1 MQTHAGLLING
12 KLVQGSATLDVVN
25 PATGSVFATVTRAT
39 EREAEMAVAAAKAAQ
54 PGWGS
59 LPLSLRRT
67 LLLRF
72 AEALQANTEDLATLL
87 VLEQG
92 KPLAEARQ
100 ELEYAQAFVRHLAGL
115 SLPVSVVQD
124 DATHRIE
131 LHHKPLGV
139 VAAIVAWNFPVM
151 IAAYKLAPALLMGN
165 TVVLKPAPTTPV
177 ATLQMGAIM
186 KDIFPAGVV
195 NIITDAN
202 DLGDFLTSH
211 PDIAKVSFTGS
222 TATGKKVMAS
232 AGPGLKR
239 VTLEL
244 GGNDAAIVL
253 DDASVEDIAPR
264 IYGSAFYNCGQ
275 VCLALKRLYVHAS
288 VHDRLCEALAD
299 LAGKAVVG
307 NGANDGVTMG
317 PLQNA
322 MQYDKAGRFL
332 AAARRD
338 GTILAGGALL
348 KGDGFFVAPTIVRDL
363 DDQNELVAQ
372 EQFAPILPVLKF
384 DSIDEAVARAN
395 ASPYGL
401 GGSVWSADQE
411 RASEVAMRL
420 QVGTAWVNQ
429 HLHFGPHIPLV
440 GAKESGVGVEF
451 GAEGLAEYAQLS
463 VINVARQLAA

>member
-1 MQTHAGLLING
+1 MQTHAGLLIDG
-12 KLVQGSATLDVVN
+12 KLVQGNATLDVVN
-25 PATGSVFATVTRAT
+25 PATGEVFTTVARAT
-39 EREAEMAVAAAKAAQ
+39 EREAAAAIAAAKAAQ
-54 PGWGS
+54 PAWGS
-59 LPLSLRRT
+59 LALEQRRA

-72 AEALQANTEDLATLL
+72 ADELEANAEDLAASL

-100 ELEYAQAFVRHLAGL
+100 ELQFAQAFVRHIAGL

-139 VAAIVAWNFPVM
+139 VAAIAAWNFPVL

-165 TVVLKPAPTTPV
+165 TVVLKPAPTTPL
-177 ATLQMGAIM
+177 AALQMGAIL

-195 NIITDAN
+195 NVITDAN
-202 DLGDFLTSH
+202 DLGSFLTSH

-239 VTLEL
+239 ITLEL

-253 DDASVEDIAPR
+253 DDANVDDIAPK
-264 IYGSAFYNCGQ
+264 IFGSAFYNCGQ

-288 VHDRLCEALAD
+288 IHNQLCEALAE
-299 LAGKAVVG
+299 LARQAVVG
-307 NGANDGVTMG
+307 NGADEGVTIG

-332 AAARRD
+332 AAARHD
-338 GTILAGGALL
+338 GKILAGGALL
-348 KGDGFFVAPTIVRDL
+348 NGDGYFVAPTIVRDL
-363 DDQNELVAQ
+363 HDQSELVAQ
-372 EQFAPILPVLKF
+372 EQFAPILPVLRY
-384 DSIDEAVARAN
+384 DAIDEAVVRAN

-401 GGSVWSADQE
+401 GGSVWSADE
-411 RASEVAMRL
+411 DRARAVAQRL
-420 QVGTAWVNQ
+420 QVGTAWVNH

-451 GAEGLAEYAQLS
+451 GTEGLAEYAQLS
-463 VINVARQLAA
+463 VINIARQQAA

>member
-1 MQTHAGLLING
+1 MQTRAGLLING

-25 PATGSVFATVTRAT
+25 PATGKVFTTVGRAT
-39 EREAEMAVAAAKAAQ
+39 ERDAGIAVAAAKAAQ
-54 PGWGS
+54 PAWAS
-59 LPLSLRRT
+59 LELAQRRA

-72 AEALQANTEDLATLL
+72 ADELQANAEDLAASL

-100 ELEYAQAFVRHLAGL
+100 ELLFAQAFVRHIAGL
-115 SLPVSVVQD
+115 NLPVSVVQD

-131 LHHKPLGV
+131 LRHKPLGV
-139 VAAIVAWNFPVM
+139 VAAIAAWNFPVL

-177 ATLQMGAIM
+177 ATLQMGAIL

-195 NIITDAN
+195 NVITDAN
-202 DLGDFLTSH
+202 DLGNFLTSH

-239 VTLEL
+239 ITLEL

-253 DDASVEDIAPR
+253 DDASVEDIAPK
-264 IYGSAFYNCGQ
+264 IFGSAFYNCGQ

-288 VHDRLCEALAD
+288 IHDRLCEALAD

-307 NGANDGVTMG
+307 NGADQGVTLG

-338 GTILAGGALL
+338 GKVVAGGALL
-348 KGDGFFVAPTIVRDL
+348 KGDGYFVAPTIVRDL
-363 DDQNELVAQ
+363 HDQSELVAE
-372 EQFAPILPVLKF
+372 EQFAPILPVLKY
-384 DSIDEAVARAN
+384 DAVDEAVARAN

-401 GGSVWSADQE
+401 GGSVWSADQD
-411 RASEVAMRL
+411 RARAVAQRL
-420 QVGTAWVNQ
+420 QVGTAWVNH

-451 GAEGLAEYAQLS
+451 GTEGLAEYAQLS
-463 VINVARQLAA
+463 VINIAKQQAA

>member
-1 MQTHAGLLING
+1 MQSNAGLLIGG
-12 KLVQGSATLDVVN
+12 KLVQGGALLDVVN
-25 PATGSVFATVTRAT
+25 PATGKVFTTVSRAT
-39 EREAEMAVAAAKAAQ
+39 ERDASAAVAAAKAAQ
-54 PGWGS
+54 PGWAALGIDA
-59 LPLSLRRT
+59 RRA

-72 AEALQANTEDLATLL
+72 ADEMQANAEDLAASL

-100 ELEYAQAFVRHLAGL
+100 ELQFAQAFVRHIAGL
-115 SLPVSVVQD
+115 SLPTSVVQD

-139 VAAIVAWNFPVM
+139 VAAIVAWNFPVL

-177 ATLQMGAIM
+177 ATLQLGALV

-195 NIITDAN
+195 NVITDAN
-202 DLGDFLTSH
+202 DLGNFLTSH
-211 PDIAKVSFTGS
+211 PDVAKVSFTGS
-222 TATGKKVMAS
+222 TATGKKVIAS

-253 DDASVEDIAPR
+253 DDADVAEIAPK
-264 IYGSAFYNCGQ
+264 ILGSAFYNCGQ

-288 VHDRLCEALAD
+288 IHDKLCDALAD
-299 LAGKAVVG
+299 LAAQAVVG
-307 NGANDGVTMG
+307 NGADSNVTLG

-322 MQYDKAGRFL
+322 MQYEKAGRFL

-338 GTILAGGALL
+338 GKVLAGGAAL
-348 KGDGFFVAPTIVRDL
+348 KGDGYFIAPTIVRDL
-363 DDQNELVAQ
+363 TDQNELVAE
-372 EQFAPILPVLKF
+372 EQFAPILPVLKY
-384 DSIDEAVARAN
+384 DRLEDALARAN
-395 ASPYGL
+395 GTPYGL
-401 GGSVWSADQE
+401 GGSVWSSNQD
-411 RASEVAMRL
+411 RAYGVAQL
-420 QVGTAWVNQ
+420 LDVGTAWVNH

-451 GAEGLAEYAQLS
+451 STEGLAEYTQLS
-463 VINVARQLAA
+463 VINIARPQAA

>member
-1 MQTHAGLLING
+1 MHGNAGLLING
-12 KLVQGSATLDVVN
+12 KLVPGGATLDVIN
-25 PATGSVFATVTRAT
+25 PATGKVFTTVPRAT
-39 EREAEMAVAAAKAAQ
+39 EREAAAAVAAAKAAQ
-54 PGWGS
+54 RAWAA
-59 LPLSLRRT
+59 LELSQRRA

-72 AEALQANTEDLATLL
+72 ADELHHNAEDLAATL

-100 ELEYAQAFVRHLAGL
+100 ELQFAEVFVRHIAGL
-115 SLPVSVVQD
+115 ELPVSLVQD

-139 VAAIVAWNFPVM
+139 VAAIAAWNFPVL

-177 ATLQMGAIM
+177 ATLQLGAM
-186 KDIFPAGVV
+186 VAELFPPGVV
-195 NIITDAN
+195 NVITDAN
-202 DLGDFLTSH
+202 DLGGFLTSH
-211 PDIAKVSFTGS
+211 PDVAKVSFTGS

-239 VTLEL
+239 ITLEL

-253 DDASVEDIAPR
+253 GDVDVAEVAPR
-264 IYGSAFYNCGQ
+264 IFGSAFYNCGQ

-288 VHDRLCEALAD
+288 VHDALCDALAD
-299 LAGKAVVG
+299 LARRAVVG
-307 NGANDGVTMG
+307 NGAEAGVTMG

-332 AAARRD
+332 ASARRD
-338 GTILAGGALL
+338 GKVLAGGALL
-348 KGDGFFVAPTIVRDL
+348 KGEGYFVAPTIVRDL
-363 DDQNELVAQ
+363 TDQNELVAE
-372 EQFAPILPVLKF
+372 EQFAPILPVLRF
-384 DSIDEAVARAN
+384 DHIDEAMARAN

-401 GGSVWSADQE
+401 GGSVWSGDQE
-411 RASEVAMRL
+411 LAYAVARRL
-420 QVGTAWVNQ
+420 DVGTAWVNH

-463 VINVARQLAA
+463 VVNIARAQAN